1 MIDMQD
7 MERKT
12 HLHVLRVTHD
22 GGTMVGWVHTQNI
35 RLTLSSL

>member
-1 MIDMQD
+1 MIDRRD
-7 MERKT
+7 MGRKT
-12 HLHVLRVTHD
+12 HLHALHVTHD